1 VAKLSDHIEN
11 ALNEARMLLL
21 GGQVLI
27 GFSYRICFEQGFQ
40 QIPLP
45 AQLAE
50 VAGIGIMTAAL
61 GGLIWPAAFH
71 QIAERGQENAAIYSC
86 ATRTLDWM
94 LLPIGIGLG
103 LIVYPVCSALQIAH
117 PAWIGAGIGVFAL
130 LMWYT
135 WAFTGPNVKKRSD
148 VLADVQRGGHD
159 DGGDSKRDN
168 GDDSDI
174 DDRIKKLLIECRM
187 ALPGAQ
193 AFLGFQF
200 AIVFTDSFKKLPRSS
215 NWVHFGSLMATTIS
229 IVLLIA
235 VAAYHRLAEGGEE
248 TEHFHKVA
256 SRFLLAALLFLAPG
270 MTGDLLVVMR
280 EVTGSASL
288 AVWASVLLLFAFY
301 GLWFGVSLWR
311 AKSRRTG

>member
-1 VAKLSDHIEN
+1 MAKLGDHIEN

-27 GFSYRICFEQGFQ
+27 GFSYRICFEQGFR
-40 QIPLP
+40 QIPLA
-45 AQLAE
+45 AQMAE

-61 GGLIWPAAFH
+61 GALIWPAAFH
-71 QIAERGQENAAIYSC
+71 QIAERGEENAAIYTC
-86 ATRTLDWM
+86 ATRTLDWA
-94 LLPIGIGLG
+94 LLPVAIGLG
-103 LIVYPVCSALQIAH
+103 LIMYPACSALQVAH
-117 PAWIGAGIGVFAL
+117 PAWIGAAIGVFAL
-130 LMWYT
+130 SMWYT
-135 WAFTGPNVKKRSD
+135 WAFTGPHVKKRD
-148 VLADVQRGGHD
+148 VVADLQRGGHD
-159 DGGDSKRDN
+159 DG
-168 GDDSDI
+168 DDSEI
-174 DDRIKKLLIECRM
+174 DERIKKLLIECRM

-215 NWVHFGSLMATTIS
+215 HWVHFGSLLATTIS

-280 EVTGSASL
+280 EVTGSANI
-288 AVWASVLLLFAFY
+288 AIWISVLLLLAFY

-311 AKSRRTG
+311 AKSRRMG